1 MLNKIVY
8 VLLSSRFNDFY
19 VLALVLD
26 FIVNKYATG
35 GKRCKL
41 QHF

>member
-8 VLLSSRFNDFY
+8 VLLSSRFIDFY
-19 VLALVLD
+19 VLAVLD
-26 FIVNKYATG
+26 FIVNKYATD